1 MGTTTREQCLLAPVT
16 TVEKKATSPVNAHN
30 LAQRAARE
38 VAKATE
44 GQRLVTTA
52 EKRATSPVNAHKNV
66 QRITPAAAREAA
78 REATTVPVITAAKLD
93 TSPAN
98 AQRPRSL
105 LEPALLSRRETV
117 STETPASSHMFW
129 NSKLNGLPSSR
140 IIT

>member
-1 MGTTTREQCLLAPVT
+1 MGYITREQCLLAPVT

-38 VAKATE
+38 AAKATE

-52 EKRATSPVNAHKNV
+52 EKR
-66 QRITPAAAREAA
+66 
-78 REATTVPVITAAKLD
+78 D

-129 NSKLNGLPSSR
+129 NSKLNGMLSSR